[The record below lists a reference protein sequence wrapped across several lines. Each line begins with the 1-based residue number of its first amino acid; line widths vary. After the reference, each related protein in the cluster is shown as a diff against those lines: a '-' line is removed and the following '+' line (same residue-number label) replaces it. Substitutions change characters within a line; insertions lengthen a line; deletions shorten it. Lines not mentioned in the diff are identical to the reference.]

1 MELEEKCPDLNNYMR
16 PLERARDT
24 EGSIPTEGG
33 NKVTAP
39 TLSPFNMVLK
49 VPADATTHTH
59 TQKAKKEI
67 FSTCR

>member
-39 TLSPFNMVLK
+39 TLIV
-49 VPADATTHTH
+49 T
-59 TQKAKKEI
+59 I
-67 FSTCR
+67 